1 MEMEREREMFDRFV
15 GTSSCLQ
22 CVKKKKERER
32 ENLLIDSSSER
43 RRVYVLNEEKREQ
56 RESHTY
62 RIPAARSCSVVCEPM
77 YPHPPV
83 TRT

>member
-1 MEMEREREMFDRFV
+1 MEMERERCLID
-15 GTSSCLQ
+15 SSERRR
-22 CVKKKKERER
+22 VYKFAKKEERER
-32 ENLLIDSSSER
+32 ISCLIDSSSER